1 MPRHAPLSRQL
12 WVMVGG
18 IPLPFAPDG
27 PARVGQYCRRFSES
41 PSRDIGPLTCN
52 YAELRGLTGRS
63 LEKRP
68 DLVGRV
74 TAVSAGGADRRD
86 ATLAGPVGDGPLRHL
101 EQQRDLAGAKETAL
115 EAGRLAV

>member
-18 IPLPFAPDG
+18 IPLPFVPDG
-27 PARVGQYCRRFSES
+27 PARVGQYCRPFRES
-41 PSRDIGPLTCN
+41 PSRDIGPLTWD

-74 TAVSAGGADRRD
+74 AAVSPGRADRRD
-86 ATLAGPVGDGPLRHL
+86 PALAGPVGDCPLRHL
-101 EQQRDLAGAKETAL
+101 EQQRGLAGAKETTF
-115 EAGRLAV
+115 ET